1 MGELEESKGYF
12 VDVSKQPNESKYKG
26 LVSMDEIKA
35 RRESEIEP
43 DYLKLL
49 AAHKVSER
57 RIKIRNVE
65 KKIAEERV
73 SKIYSA
79 ILAGVAFTGLF
90 VLMKTSGLDTEKA
103 IEMEKQAIFSVD
115 ALKEYLGMFTP
126 GMWLALAGAAAGIAS
141 YSKHNDKQMDA
152 QFEYDILKENDPLDI
167 KPLVESDAKKIR

>member
-1 MGELEESKGYF
+1 MGELDEQKINTLSTVKPS
-12 VDVSKQPNESKYKG
+12 DESKYED
-26 LVSMDEIKA
+26 LISMDEIKA

-103 IEMEKQAIFSVD
+103 IEKQAIFSVD